1 MNFHLKEFHPTLRF
15 VGIFVGLYLVLNLLY
30 GLWVTAYDQVADP
43 ATQWVTRQSAGWL
56 RVAGEDVQARPKEGK
71 STISICRG
79 DDTVVNVFEGC
90 NGINVMIVFVAFVV
104 AFGGATRKMLW
115 FIPSGILIIHLAN
128 LLRVGGLYLVAAYF
142 APYFYYVHKY
152 AFTASI
158 YVIVAVLWWW
168 WIERV
173 NKISLRRSIK
183 Q

>member
-1 MNFHLKEFHPTLRF
+1 MRFQLKEFQPALRF
-15 VGIFVGLYLVLNLLY
+15 VGMFVGLYLSLNVLY
-30 GLWVTAYDQVADP
+30 GFWINSYDQVADP

-56 RVAGEDVQARPKEGK
+56 RLAGEQVQTRAKVGK
-71 STISICRG
+71 PTIAISRG
-79 DDTVVNVFEGC
+79 EDAVVNVFEGC

-104 AFGGATRKMLW
+104 AFGGATRKMMW
-115 FIPSGILIIHLAN
+115 FIPAGIVVIHLAN

-173 NKISLRRSIK
+173 NKVSLTRSK
-183 Q
+183 ER